1 MGSCFSKKS
10 VASSPIPLPDPPVQI
25 QQEKKKPQEESFK
38 KEIFIIKHRMSHEID
53 RDTTGSEEDKN
64 ANVTPSVSENGN
76 NVVMST
82 PLRTSSCTKEEV
94 DAILIQ
100 CGRLSRSSTGKAV
113 SSEGNGIQRGRK
125 YSGSKRSF
133 DFDCE
138 GGDRNRGNDIVGD
151 GDGDEEAIAD
161 RIHRHRQRHRDG
173 SSSPHGR
180 RRRTLSRE
188 RGGGNGGSGERRVSR
203 SPGRRSESPI
213 TNSKSVS
220 GNAGGGGGNGGR
232 PGKLVSVP
240 ATVSSDKAK
249 NGGGVVE
256 ATTNSAAGVKRVQ
269 VKRTVASPRAR
280 SPARTNVKASSND
293 VQISLSR
300 SNSRKNEQSPYRRNP
315 LSETDNKSPYRRN
328 PLSEIDNNVN
338 NQKPSVQG
346 NESKIY
352 ANRGTKEQQKQQ
364 LEEAKGMNGNVA
376 VNLISS
382 GNEGLKPQSLTKSRS
397 SRLSRDLDINPE
409 ALLNPNPSYT
419 SMLLE
424 DIQNFHQKTA
434 PTPTS
439 APAFSL
445 PACVTKARSILDA
458 VADLNSGT
466 SSNTSNAYVE
476 ERTRV
481 SVADKY
487 KRHERSSSLGANIV
501 ESKVV
506 VSNDLME
513 PSLHK
518 YVTVTRGV
526 AREGE
531 DLEEQESSGSNSFVG
546 SQHHWLSSSTWEPN
560 SADSNDCYTSSR
572 TYGRDTD
579 LSPLGSQKHEF
590 SDEPRTRVSETKRN
604 FDNQRTGIGRGRLGG
619 SAKGLPSFPA
629 TAAAST

>member
-10 VASSPIPLPDPPVQI
+10 VASSPLPLPDPPIQI
-25 QQEKKKPQEESFK
+25 QQEQKKPQDESSSFK
-38 KEIFIIKHRMSHEID
+38 KEIFIIKHRISHEID
-53 RDTTGSEEDKN
+53 RDTSHSEEDKN
-64 ANVTPSVSENGN
+64 VIGTPSVSENGN

-100 CGRLSRSSTGKAV
+100 CGRLSRSSTGKAGV
-113 SSEGNGIQRGRK
+113 STDGSGIQRGRK

-133 DFDCE
+133 DFDVE
-138 GGDRNRGNDIVGD
+138 GGERVGGNDIVGD
-151 GDGDEEAIAD
+151 GDGEEEAIAD

-173 SSSPHGR
+173 SASPHGR

-188 RGGGNGGSGERRVSR
+188 RGGGNGERRVSR

-213 TNSKSVS
+213 TNGKTVS
-220 GNAGGGGGNGGR
+220 GNGAGGSTNGR

-240 ATVSSDKAK
+240 ATVSNDKVK
-249 NGGGVVE
+249 SGGGVVE
-256 ATTNSAAGVKRVQ
+256 ATSSAAGVKRVQ

-280 SPARTNVKASSND
+280 SPARTNVKASSNE
-293 VQISLSR
+293 VQVSLSR
-300 SNSRKNEQSPYRRNP
+300 SNSRKNEQSPY
-315 LSETDNKSPYRRN
+315 KRN
-328 PLSEIDNNVN
+328 PLSEIDNN
-338 NQKPSVQG
+338 KPSAVVQG
-346 NESKIY
+346 NEGKGY
-352 ANRGTKEQQKQQ
+352 TNRGTKEQQKQQ
-364 LEEAKGMNGNVA
+364 LEEAKGMSGNVA

-382 GNEGLKPQSLTKSRS
+382 SNEGLKPQTLTKSRS

-409 ALLNPNPSYT
+409 ILLNSNPSYT

-434 PTPTS
+434 PTP
-439 APAFSL
+439 AQAFSL

-481 SVADKY
+481 PTADKF
-487 KRHERSSSLGANIV
+487 KRHERSSSLGANFV

-518 YVTVTRGV
+518 YVTITRGV
-526 AREGE
+526 PREGD

-546 SQHHWLSSSTWEPN
+546 SQNHWLSSSTWEPN
-560 SADSNDCYTSSR
+560 SADSTDCYTSSR
-572 TYGRDTD
+572 TYGRDAD
-579 LSPLGSQKHEF
+579 LSPLGLQKHEF
-590 SDEPRTRVSETKRN
+590 SDEPRTRVSETKRT

>member
-10 VASSPIPLPDPPVQI
+10 VASSPITLPDPPIQI

-38 KEIFIIKHRMSHEID
+38 KEIFIIKHRMSHETD
-53 RDTTGSEEDKN
+53 RDTSHSEENKN
-64 ANVTPSVSENGN
+64 VGISPSVSDNVN

-100 CGRLSRSSTGKAV
+100 CGRLSRSSTGKAGV
-113 SSEGNGIQRGRK
+113 SSEGSGIQRGRK

-133 DFDCE
+133 DFDVE
-138 GGDRNRGNDIVGD
+138 GDRTRGNDIVGD
-151 GDGDEEAIAD
+151 GDGEEEAIAD

-188 RGGGNGGSGERRVSR
+188 RGGGNGERRVSR
-203 SPGRRSESPI
+203 SPGRRSESPV
-213 TNSKSVS
+213 TNSKNVS
-220 GNAGGGGGNGGR
+220 GNGGGGSTNGR

-240 ATVSSDKAK
+240 ATVSTDKVK

-256 ATTNSAAGVKRVQ
+256 GTNSAAGVKRVQ

-280 SPARTNVKASSND
+280 SPARTNGKASSNE
-293 VQISLSR
+293 VQVSLSR

-315 LSETDNKSPYRRN
+315 LSE
-328 PLSEIDNNVN
+328 IDNNVS
-338 NQKPSVQG
+338 NQKPSGVAQG
-346 NESKIY
+346 NEGKVY
-352 ANRGTKEQQKQQ
+352 TNRGTKEQQKQQ
-364 LEEAKGMNGNVA
+364 LEEAKGMTGNVA

-382 GNEGLKPQSLTKSRS
+382 GNEGLKPQTLTKSRS

-409 ALLNPNPSYT
+409 TLLNSNPSYT

-434 PTPTS
+434 PTPTP

-466 SSNTSNAYVE
+466 SSNTSGAYVE
-476 ERTRV
+476 ERTRAPT
-481 SVADKY
+481 ADKF

-518 YVTVTRGV
+518 YVTITRGV
-526 AREGE
+526 PREGD

-560 SADSNDCYTSSR
+560 SADSTDCYTSSR
-572 TYGRDTD
+572 TYGRDAD
-579 LSPLGSQKHEF
+579 LSPLGLQKHEL
-590 SDEPRTRVSETKRN
+590 SDEPRTRVSETKRT

-619 SAKGLPSFPA
+619 SAKGLPSLPS